1 MSKGVKKVL
10 GVVAA
15 IAVPFV
21 APPIAGAI
29 GVSSAVGQAAVGAGL
44 GAAASA
50 ATGGNPVVGAVTGGA
65 GTFARAGGFDN
76 LFKGP
81 EPLVAGQQSVGGGL
95 LSGSPGVTTGTPL
108 YQQAGYTAGGAQ
120 SLLPAAATAAPV
132 ATAGLNTLGT
142 VAQAAAPAAATGYLE
157 SGTLTGGGGADTLVG
172 GGAADTLASGLRS
185 GISALADPATLARV
199 TLLAT
204 MADTGDMAGVSAA
217 EQELVELRKQEL
229 QQIASTNQELFDLQV
244 KAANDFMQMAAQRAP
259 NPAAAFAE
267 TKIAS
272 ERQLGEQTRG
282 LGADEA
288 AAARRFAAIRGTQAG
303 ATAAA
308 AEEATGGQRQ
318 TQLLQTGAGML
329 PTSAPEGYAGL
340 SLPLY
345 EDLAERRRQA
355 QYDAFKYAGA
365 LAPGL
370 FSRTIG

>member
-15 IAVPFV
+15 IAIPFV
-21 APPIAGAI
+21 AGPIASAI

-50 ATGGNPVVGAVTGGA
+50 ATGGNPVVGALTGGV
-65 GTFARAGGFDN
+65 GTYAKAGGLDN
-76 LFKGP
+76 LF
-81 EPLVAGQQSVGGGL
+81 GGTQ
-95 LSGSPGVTTGTPL
+95 PATTG
-108 YQQAGYTAGGAQ
+108 
-120 SLLPAAATAAPV
+120 AATAAAPAYQPAATATQTLLPGATPA
-132 ATAGLNTLGT
+132 ATAGLNTASLGGT
-142 VAQAAAPAAATGYLE
+142 TAANVAAGGI
-157 SGTLTGGGGADTLVG
+157 SGVG
-172 GGAADTLASGLRS
+172 SALASGLRS

-204 MADTGDMAGVSAA
+204 MAGTGDMAGVSAA

-229 QQIASTNQELFDLQV
+229 QEIASTNQELFDLQV
-244 KAANDFMQMAAQRAP
+244 KAANDFMKMAEQRAP

-267 TKIAS
+267 TAIAS
-272 ERQLGEQTRG
+272 KRQVEEQTRG

-288 AAARRFAAIRGTQAG
+288 AAIRRFAAIRGTQAG

-318 TQLLQTGAGML
+318 AQLLQTGAGML
-329 PTSAPEGYAGL
+329 PTAAPEGYAGL

-370 FSRTIG
+370 FSKTIG

>member
-15 IAVPFV
+15 IAVPFIA
-21 APPIAGAI
+21 APLASAI
-29 GVSSAVGQAAVGAGL
+29 GISGAVGQAAVGAGL

-50 ATGGNPVVGAVTGGA
+50 ATGGNPVVGALTGGA
-65 GTFARAGGFDN
+65 TTFARAGGLDN
-76 LFKGP
+76 LFGGP
-81 EPLVAGQQSVGGGL
+81 QPLVAGQESVGGGL
-95 LSGSPGVTTGTPL
+95 LSGSPGMTTGTPL

-120 SLLPAAATAAPV
+120 SLLPTAATAAPAV
-132 ATAGLNTLGT
+132 TTGINTLGT

-157 SGTLTGGGGADTLVG
+157 SGTLTGGGGADALSGG
-172 GGAADTLASGLRS
+172 GGADTLSSGLRS
-185 GISALADPATLARV
+185 GISALTDPATLARV

-204 MADTGDMAGVSAA
+204 MGDTGDMEGVSAA

-244 KAANDFMQMAAQRAP
+244 KAANDFMQMAAQRAA
-259 NPAAAFAE
+259 NPEAAFAE
-267 TKIAS
+267 TKIKA
-272 ERQLGEQTRG
+272 ERKFNEDVRG

-288 AAARRFAAIRGTQAG
+288 RALKRQADIRGTQVG

-308 AEEATGGQRQ
+308 ANVAYKGDEQAK
-318 TQLLQTGAGML
+318 LLQTGAGML
-329 PTSAPEGYAGL
+329 PTAAPEGYAGL

>member
-15 IAVPFV
+15 IAVPFI
-21 APPIAGAI
+21 AGPIASAI
-29 GVSSAVGQAAVGAGL
+29 GLSGAVGKAVVGAGL

-50 ATGGNPVVGAVTGGA
+50 ATGGNPVVGALTGGA
-65 GTFARAGGFDN
+65 ATYARAGGLDN
-76 LFKGP
+76 LFGGAREAISGP
-81 EPLVAGQQSVGGGL
+81 QPLVAGQQSVGGGL
-95 LSGSPGVTTGTPL
+95 LSGSPGMTTGTPL
-108 YQQAGYTAGGAQ
+108 YQQAGYVTGGAQ
-120 SLLPAAATAAPV
+120 SLLPTAAV
-132 ATAGLNTLGT
+132 AAPAVTTGINTLGT

-157 SGTLTGGGGADTLVG
+157 SGTLAGGGGADTLS
-172 GGAADTLASGLRS
+172 SGLQS
-185 GISALADPATLARV
+185 GIAALADPATLARV

-204 MADTGDMAGVSAA
+204 MADTGDMEGVSTA
-217 EQELVELRKQEL
+217 EKELVELRKQEL

-267 TKIAS
+267 TKIAG
-272 ERQLGEQTRG
+272 ERQLAEQTRG

-288 AAARRFAAIRGTQAG
+288 RALKRQAAIRGTQAG

-318 TQLLQTGAGML
+318 SQLLQTGAGML
-329 PTSAPEGYAGL
+329 PTAAPEGYAGL

>member
-21 APPIAGAI
+21 APAIAGAI

-50 ATGGNPVVGAVTGGA
+50 ATGGNPVVGALTGGV
-65 GTFARAGGFDN
+65 GTYARAGGLDS
-76 LFKGP
+76 LF
-81 EPLVAGQQSVGGGL
+81 GGTQ
-95 LSGSPGVTTGTPL
+95 PATTG
-108 YQQAGYTAGGAQ
+108 
-120 SLLPAAATAAPV
+120 AATAAAPAYQPAGTLATGTQTLLPGATPAV
-132 ATAGLNTLGT
+132 TAGLNTASLGGT
-142 VAQAAAPAAATGYLE
+142 TAANVAA
-157 SGTLTGGGGADTLVG
+157 GGI
-172 GGAADTLASGLRS
+172 SGLGSRVVSGLTS

-204 MADTGDMAGVSAA
+204 MADTGDMAGMSAA

-229 QQIASTNQELFDLQV
+229 QEIASTNQELFDLQV

-267 TKIAS
+267 TKIAG
-272 ERQLGEQTRG
+272 ERQVGEQTRG

-288 AAARRFAAIRGTQAG
+288 AAVRRFAAIRGTQAG

-318 TQLLQTGAGML
+318 AQLLQTGAGML
-329 PTSAPEGYAGL
+329 PTAAPEGYAGL

-355 QYDAFKYAGA
+355 QYDTFKYAGA

-370 FSRTIG
+370 FSQTIA

>member
-21 APPIAGAI
+21 APAIAGAI
-29 GVSSAVGQAAVGAGL
+29 GVSTAVGQAAVGAGL

-50 ATGGNPVVGAVTGGA
+50 VTGSNPVVGALTGGV
-65 GTFARAGGFDN
+65 GTFARAGGLDN
-76 LFKGP
+76 VFGGP
-81 EPLVAGQQSVGGGL
+81 QPLVAGQESVGGGL
-95 LSGSPGVTTGTPL
+95 LSGSPGMTTGTPL
-108 YQQAGYTAGGAQ
+108 YQSADYLTGGAQ
-120 SLLPAAATAAPV
+120 AVLPGAAPAV
-132 ATAGLNTLGT
+132 TAGLTT
-142 VAQAAAPAAATGYLE
+142 A
-157 SGTLTGGGGADTLVG
+157 GTLVGGADVGTLAGGGGADTLS
-172 GGAADTLASGLRS
+172 SGLQS
-185 GISALADPATLARV
+185 GISALTDPATLARI

-229 QQIASTNQELFDLQV
+229 REIASTNQELFDLQV
-244 KAANDFMQMAAQRAP
+244 KAANDFMQTAAQRAP

-282 LGADEA
+282 LGPDEV

-308 AEEATGGQRQ
+308 AEEASGGQRQ
-318 TQLLQTGAGML
+318 AQLMKTGAGML
-329 PTSAPEGYAGL
+329 PTAAPEGYAGM